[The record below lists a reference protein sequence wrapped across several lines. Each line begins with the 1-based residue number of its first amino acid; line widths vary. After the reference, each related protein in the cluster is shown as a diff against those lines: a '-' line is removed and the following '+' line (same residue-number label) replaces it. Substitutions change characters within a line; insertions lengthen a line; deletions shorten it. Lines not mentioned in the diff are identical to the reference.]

1 MLSKRPQGNCLHMSH
16 TVRNLHLLSENST
29 LIFRENC
36 QFLGVKNSRKC
47 CGFGLFSC
55 WQLWFHEENCQE
67 KCGWKSRENG
77 WVLVKIEFL
86 DKNMTFRMVC
96 PHDYCLFLIKDPP
109 FLQIDIKAYQNMQSF
124 AHLLAILLISAFFW
138 PSQKCSFC
146 GLTDRKKK
154 NDLNSLREIVSKHS
168 FCMHVSFICRD
179 LVIVHIIFKRGCLK
193 G

>member
-1 MLSKRPQGNCLHMSH
+1 
-16 TVRNLHLLSENST
+16 
-29 LIFRENC
+29 
-36 QFLGVKNSRKC
+36 
-47 CGFGLFSC
+47 
-55 WQLWFHEENCQE
+55 
-67 KCGWKSRENG
+67 
-77 WVLVKIEFL
+77 
-86 DKNMTFRMVC
+86 MTFRMVC

-146 GLTDRKKK
+146 GLTDRKK

-193 G
+193 GLEDTCYSAESVLQNSCICEFFFFFFPTAKNSFLHIFSSH